1 MKPEELFDF
10 LNNYFSEMTKILIKN
25 QGTLDKYIGDAVM
38 AFFSAPLKVDRHSYL
53 ACKTALEQSEKLTK
67 INQENTLKNLPQIE
81 IRIGINTGE
90 AMHGNLGSKGR
101 KINYTV
107 IGDNVNLASR
117 LEAINKNYG
126 TRIIVSESTYKATQD
141 EFIFRELDTIQVK

>member
-1 MKPEELFDF
+1 MKPDELFDF
-10 LNNYFSEMTKILIKN
+10 LNLYFSEMTKILIKN

-53 ACKTALEQSEKLTK
+53 ACKTALEQSEKLKK
-67 INQENTLKNLPQIE
+67 INLENALKNLPHIE

-90 AMHGNLGSKGR
+90 AMHGNLGSKGK

-126 TRIIVSESTYKATQD
+126 THMIVSESTYKTVQD
-141 EFIFRELDTIQVK
+141 DFIFRELDTIQVK